1 MMMTLLSTLA
11 PHGSHPDL
19 TVLPADTRAVLQRL
33 ADMPEV
39 KLHFCSL
46 SYVLK
51 IKQLHGVRIGYITSF
66 VCKNIFAC
74 SVFCSDID
82 QSETSIVKLRSRS
95 NLGRTND

>member
-1 MMMTLLSTLA
+1 MMMTVLRTLA

-39 KLHFCSL
+39 KLRFCPL

-51 IKQLHGVRIGYITSF
+51 IKRLHGVRIEYIISF
-66 VCKNIFAC
+66 VCKYIFAC
-74 SVFCSDID
+74 AQYFA
-82 QSETSIVKLRSRS
+82 LM
-95 NLGRTND
+95 